1 MKKRL
6 TNNFSLKIISLV
18 LAVMFWLV
26 IASIED
32 PETTKNFTIPVTKI
46 NEDLVRENDKTY
58 EVISGNTVMITARG
72 RQSIL
77 SDLRVEDF
85 KAVADF
91 ANLSFTG
98 AIPIEV
104 TVLHGS
110 NQVEITKGG
119 NTMMQV
125 SIEELASV
133 DKVVSVKTEGSVIT
147 GKDIGTVTVEPNM
160 IRLEGAK
167 TTVNRVASVYAI
179 IDVSGLSENSSFV
192 VDPVVYDS
200 NGDVIDTTD
209 IIFSK
214 ESLTVHVTLLDTK
227 TVPIEWNIDVS
238 AANGYGIESKDFTPS
253 EILVAGNKEQLKA
266 ISKITMNDF
275 VAHGLTEGI
284 EHEVDL
290 EDIVKSMGVSIV
302 NPEENRNVKLAV
314 RVAPYE
320 RKSGMIDFSQ
330 IELVGASNAYEYT
343 VTGDTSIP
351 YVLSGL
357 STDLEI
363 LDLSK
368 LKFSLNVSHLE
379 QGTHT
384 LSLKME
390 TSQRVSLES
399 DVSVKIRIEKK

>member
-1 MKKRL
+1 M
-6 TNNFSLKIISLV
+6 
-18 LAVMFWLV
+18 
-26 IASIED
+26 
-32 PETTKNFTIPVTKI
+32 
-46 NEDLVRENDKTY
+46 
-58 EVISGNTVMITARG
+58 
-72 RQSIL
+72 
-77 SDLRVEDF
+77 
-85 KAVADF
+85 
-91 ANLSFTG
+91 
-98 AIPIEV
+98 
-104 TVLHGS
+104 
-110 NQVEITKGG
+110 
-119 NTMMQV
+119 V
-125 SIEELASV
+125 SI
-133 DKVVSVKTEGSVIT
+133 KIEGSVIT
-147 GKDIGTVTVEPNM
+147 GKAIGSVTVEPNM

-167 TTVNRVASVYAI
+167 TTIDRISSVYAVVN
-179 IDVSGLSENSSFV
+179 VSGLSEDSSIV
-192 VDPVVYDS
+192 VKPVVYDS

-209 IIFSK
+209 ITFSK
-214 ESLTVHVTLLDTK
+214 ESLNVHVTLLDTK

-238 AANGYGIESKDFTPS
+238 AASGYGIESKDFTPS

-266 ISKITMNDF
+266 ISKITLNDF
-275 VAHGLTEGI
+275 VAYGLTEGI

-290 EDIVKSMGVSIV
+290 EDIVKNMGVSIV

-320 RKSGMIDFSQ
+320 RKSGMSDFSQ
-330 IELVGASNAYEYT
+330 IELVGASSAYEYT

-357 STDLEI
+357 ATDLEI

-399 DVSVKIRIEKK
+399 DVDVKIRIEKK